1 MYIPSGAWGIILKDE
16 GLLKKLLKRSVVFK
30 SLKFRIF
37 IIVLLVGL
45 IPSSVMRALLIKSYV
60 SRAVNQRI
68 TDITNQCNILCGRL
82 FEAGYLDDTKDEL
95 INDELS
101 LLSNLYDGRVLIID
115 DDFRIIKDTYDMSV
129 GRTMVSK
136 EVIACLNGSSNMNR
150 YDPEYGY
157 VEITV
162 PVTDRTGVIRGAMVA
177 SGSTDYIKTNS
188 VNLNH
193 RAWIIEITVGIFV
206 LVIAYA
212 LSSTLLLPFDRVR
225 SAISSAKEGY
235 ISELK
240 RVDVPDYTETGEI
253 MDAFYLLLDQIREAD
268 EAREEFVAN
277 VSHELKTPLASMKVL
292 SDSIRNEENVP
303 VEMYREFMNDIAQE
317 VDRENQII
325 TDLLEIV
332 RLEKQKQAEKV
343 VTGPA
348 DLDELLS
355 ETVKMLEPLAQK
367 RGIGLTYEKLK
378 DVTADVD
385 RLKLSQAL
393 MNIVENAIKYNKDFG
408 WVKITLD
415 RDIQFAII
423 TISDS
428 GIGIPEESVGRIF
441 DRFYRAD
448 KSHSDEIK
456 GNGLGLAI
464 ARSTILLHKGSVRV
478 KSIEGEGSTFTVKIP
493 LIYEK

>member
-1 MYIPSGAWGIILKDE
+1 MCTPSGVWGIILKDE
-16 GLLKKLLKRSVVFK
+16 SLIGNLLKRSVVFK

-37 IIVLLVGL
+37 IIVLLVGI
-45 IPSSVMRALLIKSYV
+45 IPTSVMRALLIRSYEN
-60 SRAVNQRI
+60 RAVNQRI
-68 TDITNQCNILCGRL
+68 TDITNQCNILGSRL
-82 FEAGYLDDTKDEL
+82 FEVGFFEDARDEL

-115 DDFRIIKDTYDMSV
+115 DDFRIIKDTYEMSV

-136 EVIACLNGSSNMNR
+136 EVIACMNGSSNMNR
-150 YDPEYGY
+150 YDSEHGF
-157 VEITV
+157 VEVTV
-162 PVTDRTGVIRGAMVA
+162 PVSDTTGKIYGAMVA
-177 SGSTDYIKTNS
+177 SGSTDYIKTNK
-188 VNLNH
+188 VNLDR
-193 RAWIIEITVGIFV
+193 RAWIVEITVGIFV

-212 LSSTLLLPFDRVR
+212 LSSTLLLPFEKVR
-225 SAISSAKEGY
+225 RAISSAKEGY

-253 MDAFYLLLDQIREAD
+253 MDAFYLLLDAIRETD

-292 SDSIRNEENVP
+292 SDSIRDSENVP
-303 VEMYREFMNDIAQE
+303 IEMYREFMNDIAEE
-317 VDRENQII
+317 VDRENRII

-332 RLEKQKQAEKV
+332 KLERKTEKFE
-343 VTGPA
+343 PEA
-348 DLDELLS
+348 SDLDGIIS
-355 ETVKMLEPLAQK
+355 DIVKMLEPLAKK

-385 RLKLSQAL
+385 RLKFSRAI

-408 WVKITLD
+408 WVKIILD
-415 RDIQFAII
+415 GDIQFAAI

-428 GIGIPEESVGRIF
+428 GIGIPEGSVGKIF

-464 ARSTILLHKGSVRV
+464 SRSTILLHKGSVKV
-478 KSIEGEGSTFTVKIP
+478 ESKEGEGSTFIVKIP
-493 LIYEK
+493 LRYEQ

>member
-1 MYIPSGAWGIILKDE
+1 MCTPSGVWGTILKDE
-16 GLLKKLLKRSVVFK
+16 GLIKRLLRGSVVFR

-37 IIVLLVGL
+37 IIVLLVGI
-45 IPSSVMRALLIKSYV
+45 IPSSVLRALLIRSYE

-82 FEAGYLDDTKDEL
+82 FEAGFLDDTKDEL

-157 VEITV
+157 VEVTV
-162 PVTDRTGVIRGAMVA
+162 PVTDGKGAIHGAMVA
-177 SGSTDYIKTNS
+177 SGSTDYIKTNR

-193 RAWIIEITVGIFV
+193 RAWIVEITVGIFV

-225 SAISSAKEGY
+225 TAISSAKEGY

-240 RVDVPDYTETGEI
+240 RVEVPDYTETGEI

-303 VEMYREFMNDIAQE
+303 VEMYREFMNDIAEE

-332 RLEKQKQAEKV
+332 KLEKQTDRL
-343 VTGPA
+343 VTEPT
-348 DLDELLS
+348 DLDDILNEII
-355 ETVKMLEPLAQK
+355 KMLEPLAGK
-367 RGIGLTYEKLK
+367 KGIGLTYEKLK
-378 DVTADVD
+378 SVTAEVD
-385 RLKLSQAL
+385 RQKLSRAL

-415 RDIQFAII
+415 HDIQFAMI
-423 TISDS
+423 TISDG
-428 GIGIPEESVGRIF
+428 GIGIPQDVVGRIF

-448 KSHSDEIK
+448 KSHSNEIG

-464 ARSTILLHKGSVRV
+464 SRSTILLHKGSVKV
-478 KSIEGEGSTFTVKIP
+478 TSIEGEGSTFTVKIP
-493 LIYEK
+493 LVYEK